1 MVMVAVV
8 MAGINHLLE
17 REEEIIFFCS
27 LGSKVHS
34 FFFFILLSIF
44 SLSLCSFEDLLYG
57 RLTWI
62 LIVSIFFWGG
72 EFRELHPRTVRTF
85 QFDINKFRQYTM
97 AEYIS
102 SSNEYMMN

>member
-34 FFFFILLSIF
+34 FFFYPIVNFL
-44 SLSLCSFEDLLYG
+44 SLSLSFCSFEDLLYG

-62 LIVSIFFWGG
+62 LIISIFFFGGG
-72 EFRELHPRTVRTF
+72 EF
-85 QFDINKFRQYTM
+85 
-97 AEYIS
+97 
-102 SSNEYMMN
+102 